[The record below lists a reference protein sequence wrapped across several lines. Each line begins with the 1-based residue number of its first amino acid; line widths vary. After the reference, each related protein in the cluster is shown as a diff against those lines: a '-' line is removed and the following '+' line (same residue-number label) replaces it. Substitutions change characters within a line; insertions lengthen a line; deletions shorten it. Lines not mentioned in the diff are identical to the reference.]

1 MGANQTWLDTK
12 PKNGQKQIYREG
24 KSQYES
30 HQHIPKFPASVV
42 TILSNRNPGTAAKF
56 FDEQYVHIPLD
67 RLILRGNIQK
77 LVKVQEEVEKEE
89 QDLKDY
95 VNSLILSLANLRW
108 EGEP

>member
-1 MGANQTWLDTK
+1 MKAINIFQ
-12 PKNGQKQIYREG
+12 
-24 KSQYES
+24 S
-30 HQHIPKFPASVV
+30 FPLSVV

-56 FDEQYVHIPLD
+56 FDEQYVHIPSD

-95 VNSLILSLANLRW
+95 VHSLILSLANLKMGR
-108 EGEP
+108 GEIWMRKGSQY